1 MHQDKNIDEATG
13 ENKKPEN
20 ITFYNS
26 TKGGV
31 DVVDMIMNKYSVS
44 RNSQS

>member
-1 MHQDKNIDEATG
+1 MHNDDKIDPATG
-13 ENKKPEN
+13 DDKKPEI

-31 DVVDMIMNKYSVS
+31 DVVDMMVDK
-44 RNSQS
+44 

>member
-1 MHQDKNIDEATG
+1 MHHDDKIDQDSED
-13 ENKKPEN
+13 NKKPEI

-31 DVVDMIMNKYSVS
+31 DVVDVTMGK
-44 RNSQS
+44 

>member
-1 MHQDKNIDEATG
+1 MHHDKKIDKATG
-13 ENKKPEN
+13 EGKKPEI

-31 DVVDMIMNKYSVS
+31 DVVDMMMDKCSFS
-44 RNSQS
+44 RNSQ